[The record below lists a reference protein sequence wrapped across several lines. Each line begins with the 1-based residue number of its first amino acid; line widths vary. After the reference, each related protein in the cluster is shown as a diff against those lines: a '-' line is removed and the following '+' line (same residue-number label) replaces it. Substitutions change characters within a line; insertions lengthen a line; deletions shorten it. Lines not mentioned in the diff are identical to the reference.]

1 MARPRRND
9 AVRLTDSQR
18 RHVALLLDRLIR
30 ETRDRLEAP
39 GLATVDDREATAL
52 RDALE
57 RLLREAE
64 DAADRLGL
72 RLAERNGDVRREM
85 AAWSSSWWSTVL
97 DARPAALRAY
107 GRVDEEAAE
116 VLAAL
121 VDRLADRLFQVVR
134 LSGKTGEGGTADS

>member
-1 MARPRRND
+1 MSILPGGD

-18 RHVALLLDRLIR
+18 RHLALLLDRLIR

-39 GLATVDDREATAL
+39 GLSAVDDRDGTAV

-57 RLLREAE
+57 KLLREAE
-64 DAADRLGL
+64 DAAGRLGL
-72 RLAERNGDVRREM
+72 RMAERNGDVRREM
-85 AAWSSSWWSTVL
+85 AAWSTSWWSTVL

-116 VLAAL
+116 VLAVV
-121 VDRLADRLFQVVR
+121 VDRLADRLYQLVR
-134 LSGKTGEGGTADS
+134 LTENADNGNAGP

>member
-1 MARPRRND
+1 MSILPGDD

-18 RHVALLLDRLIR
+18 RHLALLLDRLIR

-39 GLATVDDREATAL
+39 GLSAVDDRGGTAV

-57 RLLREAE
+57 KLLREAE
-64 DAADRLGL
+64 DAAGRLGL
-72 RLAERNGDVRREM
+72 RMAERNGDVRREM
-85 AAWSSSWWSTVL
+85 AAWSTSWWSTVL

-116 VLAAL
+116 VLAVV
-121 VDRLADRLFQVVR
+121 VDRLADRLYQVVR
-134 LSGKTGEGGTADS
+134 LTENTDNGDAGP